1 MPRDSVDKP
10 AHIEDKL
17 FINGEFVP
25 SISGKKFEI
34 LDPTTDEVAASV
46 YEAGV
51 EDVDRAVEA
60 AENAFPAWSEL
71 PASERAAYMLKL
83 ADALEDVVPEIGYM
97 DAVTMGKPYVGSPVT
112 HHSIQNLRYL
122 AGQARDVF
130 GETSLSTPGKL
141 ALSLRQP
148 FGVCAAIIP
157 WNGPLMMLINK
168 VGAALVAGNTLVL
181 KSSEKAPFTA
191 LIVARLC
198 KQIGLPPGVLN
209 ILSGYGTSCGEAL
222 AKHMRVRRI
231 SFTGSVATGK
241 LIQKA
246 SAESNLKKVALEL
259 GGKNPMLVFDDADV
273 TLAARGATM
282 ATLINTGQGCILTT
296 RIYVHSK
303 IVDGFVEEL
312 KKGVAAAGEPG
323 DPLVPGTRRG
333 PQADQTQLRR
343 VVGLIEDGRRNNYDI
358 ALGGKGR
365 IGDKGCY
372 VEPTIFVNVP
382 EDAKVMREEVFG
394 PVVCVTTFT
403 DEADVIRRANDT
415 EFGLYASVF
424 TKDLSRAVRVAKAFE
439 AGLVGVNCTSPAG
452 LSEDL
457 AFGGWKQ
464 SGSGRENGRRAVE
477 AWTEEKSIMISL

>member
-1 MPRDSVDKP
+1 MPRDSADKP
-10 AHIEDKL
+10 AHIEDRL

-25 SISGKKFEI
+25 SISKKKFDI
-34 LDPTTDEVAASV
+34 LDPTTDEIAASV
-46 YEAGV
+46 YEADV
-51 EDVDRAVEA
+51 EDVDCAVEA
-60 AENAFPAWSEL
+60 AEIAFPAWSEL
-71 PASERAAYMLKL
+71 PASERAEYLLKL
-83 ADALEDVVPEIGYM
+83 ADALEGVIPEIGYM
-97 DAVTMGKPYVGSPVT
+97 DAVTMGKPYVGS
-112 HHSIQNLRYL
+112 R
-122 AGQARDVF
+122 QARDVF

-141 ALSLRQP
+141 ALSIRQP

-209 ILSGYGTSCGEAL
+209 ILNGHGTPCGEAL
-222 AKHMRVRRI
+222 ARHMRVRRI

-241 LIQKA
+241 LVQKA
-246 SAESNLKKVALEL
+246 SAESNLKNVALEL

-273 TLAARGATM
+273 ALAVRGATM
-282 ATLINTGQGCILTT
+282 AALVNTGQGCILTT

-303 IVDGFVEEL
+303 VADVFVEDF
-312 KKGVAAAGEPG
+312 KKSIAAAGEPG

-333 PQADQTQLRR
+333 PQADKTQLRR
-343 VVGLIEDGRRNNYDI
+343 VVDFIEDGRKNNYPV
-358 ALGGKGR
+358 AFGGGGR
-365 IGDKGCY
+365 IGDQGCY
-372 VEPTIFVNVP
+372 VEPTVFVNVP

-403 DEADVIRRANDT
+403 DEVDAVRRANNT

-424 TKDLSRAVRVAKAFE
+424 TKDISRAVRVAKAFE
-439 AGLVGVNCTSPAG
+439 TGLVGVNCTSPAG

-477 AWTEEKSIMISL
+477 SWTEEKSIVINL